1 MNSSFEL
8 GPFSWMGGLVVVA
21 GILDSKEA
29 FGH

>member
-1 MNSSFEL
+1 MNPSFEL

-21 GILDSKEA
+21 VDSTEA